1 MANAALYRYKAYRR
15 RRWHARPDGA
25 PRWIMAAALLGLILL
40 IGGGA
45 AAAVSYGVYQGYAD
59 ELVPPDEEIA
69 KLPRGGARI
78 LDRNRTLLFE
88 FVDDS
93 SGLRDPV
100 SYEDISLYLV
110 AATIALEDTTFMTNP
125 GVNYQGL
132 ASAAWDRFRNT
143 SIVRNLFR
151 PFGDALPVIET
162 RGGSSITQQLV
173 KNIYFSAEE
182 RSERSINQEGIERKL
197 KETVL
202 ALELTKQ
209 YSKQQIME
217 WYLNQISYGNVFIGA
232 EAASRGYFNKQAIDL
247 TLAEAALL
255 AAIPSCPACYD
266 PLTLPEE
273 AKAQRNFV
281 LRRMHAEG
289 MIDAG
294 TLWETSTQPLDLD
307 PRQFDV
313 EAPHFVFNVVQPELE
328 RLFGEEAARSGG
340 LVVTTTLDLEEHR
353 AAEAILRGWITTFES
368 SGGHNGAVVA
378 IDPKT
383 AEILV
388 YVGSRDYFR
397 EDIDGQ
403 NDMASALNSPGSAF
417 KPFTYLTAFINLGW
431 GPGTMILDSEFPLQF
446 WDGERPPRNP
456 GGGYQGPI
464 TARNALGNSL
474 NIPAIKTIMYAGVEN
489 VVAQA
494 QSMGITTLDRGGYGP
509 ALTVGGV
516 DVKLI
521 DMVYGFTN
529 FPNLGV
535 LKGTPATENRPS
547 PNRELNPISILKVE
561 DRDGKVLF
569 PLIDDQPIERPVVQE
584 VRVAPAQE
592 TYLINSILSDSS
604 AHCITYG
611 CGGLT
616 IPGRPIGVK
625 TGTSEPYT
633 NSNAIG
639 DTWTIGYTPQLV
651 VGTWFG
657 NADNSPMT
665 GITSTSVSLRTVKDF
680 LVRYHEGLPV
690 EPFVRPAELV
700 LTASCIPSQLKPT
713 DACPRRN
720 ARDLVAA
727 HAVPEKEDDWWTLV
741 EIDTR
746 TGLLANDLTPAEYVA
761 KQAFL
766 ALPDNLTAWERN
778 QALEWAKQLQTAAG
792 EAPTEE
798 TSEEDLPV
806 AITQPAN
813 GARLQGVVQIT
824 GRARSDDFEQY
835 RLEFQPA
842 GGGGDD
848 WVLISIS
855 GSQITDGTLGFW
867 DTNGL
872 LAGPYSLRLVLVDEE
887 RGEISVR
894 VEVLVVLVVD
904 PVEPTATPSPT
915 PVILPTETPPEEVQG
930 RRRRKRAT
938 EA

>member
-151 PFGDALPVIET
+151 PFGDALPAIET

-464 TARNALGNSL
+464 TARNALGN
-474 NIPAIKTIMYAGVEN
+474 
-489 VVAQA
+489 
-494 QSMGITTLDRGGYGP
+494 
-509 ALTVGGV
+509 
-516 DVKLI
+516 
-521 DMVYGFTN
+521 
-529 FPNLGV
+529 
-535 LKGTPATENRPS
+535 
-547 PNRELNPISILKVE
+547 
-561 DRDGKVLF
+561 
-569 PLIDDQPIERPVVQE
+569 
-584 VRVAPAQE
+584 
-592 TYLINSILSDSS
+592 
-604 AHCITYG
+604 
-611 CGGLT
+611 
-616 IPGRPIGVK
+616 
-625 TGTSEPYT
+625 
-633 NSNAIG
+633 
-639 DTWTIGYTPQLV
+639 
-651 VGTWFG
+651 
-657 NADNSPMT
+657 
-665 GITSTSVSLRTVKDF
+665 
-680 LVRYHEGLPV
+680 
-690 EPFVRPAELV
+690 
-700 LTASCIPSQLKPT
+700 
-713 DACPRRN
+713 
-720 ARDLVAA
+720 
-727 HAVPEKEDDWWTLV
+727 
-741 EIDTR
+741 
-746 TGLLANDLTPAEYVA
+746 
-761 KQAFL
+761 
-766 ALPDNLTAWERN
+766 
-778 QALEWAKQLQTAAG
+778 
-792 EAPTEE
+792 
-798 TSEEDLPV
+798 
-806 AITQPAN
+806 
-813 GARLQGVVQIT
+813 
-824 GRARSDDFEQY
+824 
-835 RLEFQPA
+835 
-842 GGGGDD
+842 
-848 WVLISIS
+848 
-855 GSQITDGTLGFW
+855 
-867 DTNGL
+867 
-872 LAGPYSLRLVLVDEE
+872 
-887 RGEISVR
+887 
-894 VEVLVVLVVD
+894 
-904 PVEPTATPSPT
+904 
-915 PVILPTETPPEEVQG
+915 
-930 RRRRKRAT
+930 
-938 EA
+938 